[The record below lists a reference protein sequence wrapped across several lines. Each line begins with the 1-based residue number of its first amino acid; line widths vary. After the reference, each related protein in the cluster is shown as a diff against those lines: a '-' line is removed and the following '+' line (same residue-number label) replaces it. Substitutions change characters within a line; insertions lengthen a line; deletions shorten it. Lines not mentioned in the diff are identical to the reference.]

1 MKKDCF
7 FFLWCNQLDKIVFVP
22 LACLQLKVYLEFLCV
37 SYICTSIIF
46 LTGFV
51 LLGLQVSRLMDLIVH
66 SLYSHKEVFLREL
79 VR

>member
-1 MKKDCF
+1 MFD
-7 FFLWCNQLDKIVFVP
+7 P

-37 SYICTSIIF
+37 SYICTSII

-51 LLGLQVSRLMDLIVH
+51 LFGLQVSRLLDLIVH